1 VDTIR
6 TLAEERHFFTVE
18 LQLRDFG
25 NALLIGDQAAVER
38 IARVVNEHEEHKL
51 VDLSADATAA
61 G

>member
-1 VDTIR
+1 MDTIR

-25 NALLIGDQAAVER
+25 SALLIGDQAAVER
-38 IARVVNEHEEHKL
+38 IARVVSEHEEHKF
-51 VDLSADATAA
+51 VDLSPDVMAA